1 MCVQLRLRSIE
12 QKGKYSR
19 DADGVGGG
27 GGWRAQQYVIVVG
40 MEEEEEDAGV
50 RETCLQPL
58 YRSNLLRQHLLW
70 PGL

>member
-19 DADGVGGG
+19 DADGVGGD

-40 MEEEEEDAGV
+40 MEEEEAGV